1 MKRVLLFL
9 ATVLLLGSCAEKL
22 TEKVERSFPD
32 GKPQL
37 VRYYDKSNQCLKET
51 EYYETGQVKMEGRLK
66 DDKREGEWK
75 AYLRDGRIW
84 SIDTFKNGELEG
96 PSTVYWENGNLR
108 WEGNYRRVCTAVIG
122 DFTTSRATLSGIG
135 NTDLANSAIGS
146 IHYPT
151 CTFFSVFQRNM

>member
-22 TEKVERSFPD
+22 TEKVERSFSD

-96 PSTVYWENGNLR
+96 PSTVYWENCNLR
-108 WEGNYRRVCTAVIG
+108 WEGNYKAGVHCGYWRFY
-122 DFTTSRATLSGIG
+122 DEQG
-135 NTDLANSAIGS
+135 NFVRDREYG
-146 IHYPT
+146 P
-151 CTFFSVFQRNM
+151 CE